1 MVNQCTTD
9 PHSMQRGISF
19 EEVKAFSKFLDSI
32 GDMEMALSMY
42 LAAGAS
48 ITSGEWSNLIGQLC
62 LHPEYYTCPL
72 SLGIFQPIPPLNCC
86 YCKRDDC

>member
-1 MVNQCTTD
+1 MLLFKQCITD
-9 PHSMQRGISF
+9 SYSTQRGVSF

-32 GDMEMALSMY
+32 SDVEMSLSMY

-62 LHPEYYTCPL
+62 LHPE
-72 SLGIFQPIPPLNCC
+72 
-86 YCKRDDC
+86 